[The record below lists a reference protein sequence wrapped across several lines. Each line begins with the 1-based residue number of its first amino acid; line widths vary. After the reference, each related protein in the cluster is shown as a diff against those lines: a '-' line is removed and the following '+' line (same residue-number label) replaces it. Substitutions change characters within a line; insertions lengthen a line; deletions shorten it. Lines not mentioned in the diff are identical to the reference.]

1 MNARVELSI
10 VIVSWRSLDYL
21 RACLASIRSMTKGL
35 TYEII
40 VVDNASGDDCERAI
54 REEYPEV
61 VFIAS
66 EQNLGFAKA
75 NNLGF
80 RHSSGEALLCL
91 NPDTIVFDNVFA
103 RMIASLRSNASAG
116 AAGARLLN
124 SDGSLQTSCVQAYPT
139 ILNQL
144 LDSGLLR
151 RLFPNWPIWG
161 MRALFQSGKH
171 SCAVDAVSGAC
182 VMVKRSVFQEVGG
195 FTESY
200 LMYVED
206 LDLCYKITHA
216 GHSVLYLPDCE
227 VVHYGGR
234 SSAQQSRYF
243 VSLQQREALAQF
255 FRLRKSRWY
264 SWCYRSM
271 SGIAASIRMALVI
284 LSIPLGPIVLR
295 GSNRRQLL
303 GKWFAVFRW
312 AVGLSPEPHI
322 LDTGIAAGNSPES
335 VA

>member
-1 MNARVELSI
+1 MNARVDLSI
-10 VIVSWRSLDYL
+10 VIVNWRALDYL
-21 RACLASIRSMTKGL
+21 RACLASICSTTRGL

-40 VVDNASGDDCERAI
+40 VVDNASGDDCERTM

-61 VFIAS
+61 VVIAS
-66 EQNLGFAKA
+66 EHNLGFAKA

-91 NPDTIVFDNVFA
+91 NPDTIVFDNVLA
-103 RMIASLRSNASAG
+103 RMVESLRSNASAG

-139 ILNQL
+139 IWNQL
-144 LDSGLLR
+144 FDSGLLR
-151 RLFPNWPIWG
+151 RLFPYWSIWG
-161 MRALFQSGKH
+161 MKALFQGGEQ

-182 VMVKRSVFQEVGG
+182 VMVKRNVFREVGG

-206 LDLCYKITHA
+206 LDLCYKITRA
-216 GHSVLYLPDCE
+216 GHNVLYLPDCE

-234 SSAQQSRYF
+234 SSAQQSLYF
-243 VSLQQREALAQF
+243 VNLQQREALAQF
-255 FRLRKSRWY
+255 FRLRRSRWY
-264 SWCYRSM
+264 SCCYRAM
-271 SGIAASIRMALVI
+271 TGTAASIRMALVI
-284 LSIPLGPIVLR
+284 LSIPLGPLVLR
-295 GSNRRQLL
+295 GSNRIQLL

-312 AVGLSPEPHI
+312 AVGLSPEANIP
-322 LDTGIAAGNSPES
+322 DPGIAAGNSPES